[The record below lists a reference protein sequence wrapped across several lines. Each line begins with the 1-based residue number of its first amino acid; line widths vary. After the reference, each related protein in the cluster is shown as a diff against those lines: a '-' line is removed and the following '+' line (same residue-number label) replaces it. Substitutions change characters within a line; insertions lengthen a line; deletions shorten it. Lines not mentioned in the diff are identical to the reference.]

1 MNLLRALL
9 FDNLGL
15 KLVALLLAV
24 LVYLNVYTD
33 RPASMIVSFPIQVTD
48 LADSLTLAG
57 PAPGVV
63 RVELRGPAKQLI
75 RLRLSEPPVKVS
87 VAGLGRGHFERV
99 LGIADLPL
107 PEGVGTEVDRMV
119 SPRILSLEL
128 DLKARRWLPVA
139 PRIQGEPAG
148 GFLWDGGVRI
158 TPGTVEVEGPRQAL
172 AALDSVRLKTVGLA
186 GRRDTVTV
194 TVGPQSL
201 PEWCSMSPG
210 EIELEIAVEPA
221 ATRRVVIA
229 VESPPDAGGLTATP
243 NHVTAVVTA
252 PRARFDPDVVSRLKA
267 YWPPPADGPW
277 DGRRVPVRHRGELPA
292 RTRVRFEPDSVTLQ
306 RTAS

>member
-1 MNLLRALL
+1 MNLVRALL

-87 VAGLGRGHFERV
+87 VAGMGRGHFERV

-119 SPRILSLEL
+119 SPRTLSLEL
-128 DLKARRWLPVA
+128 DLKGRHWVPVA
-139 PRIQGEPAG
+139 ARIQGEPAG
-148 GFLWDGGVRI
+148 GFLWDGAVRA

-172 AALDSVRLKTVGLA
+172 AALDSVRLKTVTLV
-186 GRRDTVTV
+186 GRRDTVRIA
-194 TVGPQSL
+194 VGPQSL
-201 PEWCSMSPG
+201 PEWCTMTPG
-210 EIELEIAVEPA
+210 EVELEIAVEA
-221 ATRRVVIA
+221 AVTRRLVIP
-229 VESPPDAGGLTATP
+229 VESPPGAAGLAVTP
-243 NHVTAVVTA
+243 SHVTAVVTA
-252 PRARFDPDVVSRLKA
+252 PRGGYDPDAVSRMSA
-267 YWPPPADGPW
+267 YWVLPTGGSW
-277 DGRRVPVRHRGELPA
+277 GGRRLPVRHRGGLPA
-292 RTRVRFEPDSVTLQ
+292 HVRVRFEPDSVTVQ
-306 RTAS
+306 RVGR